1 MWGVTVVS
9 LVNVEKS
16 YGSWPVLRGVDFEVA
31 DDARIGIVGPN
42 GAGKSTLLRILQG
55 SDPPT
60 AGEVVRR
67 KDLVIAYLEQHVDGD
82 ERTAEQTVLAARPD
96 VAALDAEM
104 RGVEAELGRP
114 EVVSDLARMD
124 RVLMRQH
131 SLLDRW
137 VEAGG
142 AGLAGEARAMLVSLG
157 FDDADLA
164 LPTTSLSGG
173 QRKLVALA
181 ACLIR
186 QPDLLLLDEPETH
199 LDAERR
205 ARLESIVAELPGAVV
220 TVSHDRYMLDETV
233 TRIAELDDGRVTMW
247 PGNYFGL
254 RRRQGDRPKA
264 PAADLR
270 HPAEGDRPARR
281 GDQRF
286 EFWARIVVNKRH
298 ITQAHNKQ
306 RQIDRMEKVER
317 PVFERRKIALEMRSA
332 ERGGS
337 KVVTLS
343 DVTVAF
349 GGAPVLRGCDVQ
361 IFRGERIGMIG
372 ADGTGNSVLGTV
384 LAGLRE
390 PDEGN
395 RSAGPSVQIGYLAQ
409 GHETE
414 PPDRTPIHFV
424 RDMKPMYEEDAVAL
438 LGRFLF
444 RYDQMRQ
451 PVGTLS
457 GGERT
462 RLQLCLL
469 MLSGANCLLLD
480 EPTNHLDIDSM
491 EVLEAALESYD
502 GTVIVISH
510 DRYLLD
516 RIPDRIVEVRTDGR
530 SPRPVATTIG
540 LRRTAGFRRE
550 RYGLGG
556 DRA

>member
-1 MWGVTVVS
+1 VWGVTVVS

-173 QRKLVALA
+173 QRKLLALA

-247 PGNYFGL
+247 PGNYSAFAVAKEL
-254 RRRQGDRPKA
+254 ALKRQQQIYVTQQK
-264 PAADLR
+264 
-270 HPAEGDRPARR
+270 EIARLEEAIK
-281 GDQRF
+281 RF

-372 ADGTGNSVLGTV
+372 ANGAGKSVLGTV

-395 RSAGPSVQIGYLAQ
+395 RWAGPSVQIGYLAQ

-414 PPDRTPIHFV
+414 PPDRTPIQFV

-451 PVGTLS
+451 PVGALS

-462 RLQLCLL
+462 RLRLCLL

-516 RIPDRIVEVRTDGR
+516 RIPDRIVEVRDGR
-530 SPRPVATTIG
+530 AFSSP
-540 LRRTAGFRRE
+540 
-550 RYGLGG
+550 GG
-556 DRA
+556 YDDWLQARGRVPA

>member
-1 MWGVTVVS
+1 MTVVS

-16 YGSWPVLRGVDFEVA
+16 YGSWPVLQGLDFEVPEG
-31 DDARIGIVGPN
+31 ARIGIVGPN
-42 GAGKSTLLRILQG
+42 GAGKSTMLRILEG
-55 SDPPT
+55 SEPPT
-60 AGEVVRR
+60 TGEVVRR
-67 KDLVIAYLEQHVDGD
+67 KDLVIAYLEQHADGD

-96 VAALDAEM
+96 VAELDAEM

-114 EVVSDLARMD
+114 DVVSDLARMD
-124 RVLMRQH
+124 RVLTRQQA
-131 SLLDRW
+131 LLDRW

-164 LPTTSLSGG
+164 LPTSALSGG

-199 LDAERR
+199 LDADRR

-220 TVSHDRYMLDETV
+220 TVSHDRYLLDETV
-233 TRIAELDDGRVTMW
+233 SRIAELDGGRITMW
-247 PGNYFGL
+247 PGNYSAYAVAKEIAL
-254 RRRQGDRPKA
+254 KRQQQLYVTQQK
-264 PAADLR
+264 
-270 HPAEGDRPARR
+270 EIARLEEAIR
-281 GDQRF
+281 RF
-286 EFWARIVVNKRH
+286 EYWASIVVDKRH
-298 ITQAHNKQ
+298 ITQARNKQ
-306 RQIDRMEKVER
+306 RQIDRMDKVDR

-349 GGAPVLRGCDVQ
+349 GGEPVLLGCDLQ
-361 IFRGERIGMIG
+361 IFRGERIGVIG
-372 ADGTGNSVLGTV
+372 ANGAGKSVLGTV

-390 PDEGN
+390 PDEGT
-395 RSAGPSVQIGYLAQ
+395 RWAGPSVQIGYLAQ

-414 PPDRTPIHFV
+414 PPDRTPIQFV
-424 RDMKPMYEEDAVAL
+424 RDAKPMYEEDAVAL

-444 RYDQMRQ
+444 RYDQMRL
-451 PVGTLS
+451 PVGMLS

-516 RIPDRIVEVRTDGR
+516 RIPDRIIEVRDGQAFS
-530 SPRPVATTIG
+530 SP
-540 LRRTAGFRRE
+540 
-550 RYGLGG
+550 GG
-556 DRA
+556 YDDWLEARGRVRA